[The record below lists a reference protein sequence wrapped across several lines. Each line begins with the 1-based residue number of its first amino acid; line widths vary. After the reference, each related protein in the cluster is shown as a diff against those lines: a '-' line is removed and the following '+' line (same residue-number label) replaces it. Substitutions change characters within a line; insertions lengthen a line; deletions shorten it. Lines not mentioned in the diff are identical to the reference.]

1 MWSVVTFMIN
11 HHGQLLRFALNC
23 LQSSLVP
30 RLLRYKATCNLQK
43 NFMHTDIILLRTNG
57 LITNCDI
64 FFNHTALDLSY
75 MVVLLLVGVARAL
88 VMVDS
93 RLCATKCEQ
102 CEKDGKTYVKRV
114 GGSERDFKYLTKCE
128 DMVVAQDGHVLSLLH

>member
-1 MWSVVTFMIN
+1 MDTQTHRQTHRTTTVTLAAHACRGLIKVWSVVTFMIN
-11 HHGQLLRFALNC
+11 HHGQLLRFALNS

-30 RLLRYKATCNLQK
+30 RLLRYEATCNLQK
-43 NFMHTDIILLRTNG
+43 NVMHTDIILLRTNG

-93 RLCATKCEQ
+93 RL
-102 CEKDGKTYVKRV
+102 
-114 GGSERDFKYLTKCE
+114 
-128 DMVVAQDGHVLSLLH
+128 